1 MADPTGAAT
10 GPEAADGG
18 PDETGAGSD
27 LRMSEVPVGVEV
39 ELLRIEAREALLE
52 PLLERGFL
60 PGCRLCTVRRA
71 PSGDPIL
78 RLDGTVLALRRE
90 TAACLC
96 VRLAASA
103 RGRGVE
109 EKA

>member
-1 MADPTGAAT
+1 MAETTGAPP
-10 GPEAADGG
+10 GP
-18 PDETGAGSD
+18 D
-27 LRMSEVPVGVEV
+27 LRMSDVPVGVEV
-39 ELLRIEAREALLE
+39 ELLGIEATDALLE

-96 VRLAASA
+96 VRLVASA
-103 RGRGVE
+103 LDRSGE
-109 EKA
+109 EQEV

>member
-1 MADPTGAAT
+1 MSEAT
-10 GPEAADGG
+10 GTVNRP
-18 PDETGAGSD
+18 D
-27 LRMSEVPVGVEV
+27 LRMSDVPVGVEV
-39 ELLRIEAREALLE
+39 ELLRIEATDALLE

-96 VRLAASA
+96 VRLAASPRA
-103 RGRGVE
+103 RSGDE
-109 EKA
+109 EA